1 MSAQEK
7 PGNTLD
13 IMLMG
18 REYHVACPPEER
30 VALKTAVSYVDE
42 KMHEIAGKTKSSGER
57 LAVMTALN
65 LAHELLSMKYASA
78 AGGATSNAG
87 SGIQST
93 EGLDVAEFERKI
105 KAMQA
110 RLDEVMANQDKLF

>member
-1 MSAQEK
+1 MSTPEK

-78 AGGATSNAG
+78 ASG
-87 SGIQST
+87 SISSGT
-93 EGLDVAEFERKI
+93 EGLDIAEFERKI
-105 KAMQA
+105 KTMQA